1 MKYAVLVGSQEVE
14 VEITG
19 EQIVVG
25 GKVVDAHLETL
36 PQGPMRD
43 LVMDGTTTRM
53 AVGYEQGYWMVQV
66 DGRSWSV
73 EVVDERAQQIRA
85 MAPGGDGGGGGGGGR
100 GSVRDG
106 AGLVKAPM
114 PGLVLRWQVEEGQL
128 VQSGSGLVVLEAMKM
143 ENQIRASGGG
153 VVRRILVQ
161 SGTAV
166 EKGTPLLEIG
176 PAS

>member
-1 MKYAVLVGSQEVE
+1 MSVGSHEIE

-19 EQIVVG
+19 EEVLVG
-25 GKVVDAHLETL
+25 GIRVDAHLETL

-43 LVMDGTTTRM
+43 LMVDGITTRM
-53 AVGYEQGYWMVQV
+53 AVGYRQGYWMVQV

-73 EVVDERAQQIRA
+73 EVVDERTRQIRA
-85 MAPGGDGGGGGGGGR
+85 MAPGGGI
-100 GSVRDG
+100 RDG

-114 PGLVLRWQVEEGQL
+114 PGLVLRWEVEEGQS

-166 EKGTPLLEIG
+166 EKGTPLLEIA

>member
-1 MKYAVLVGSQEVE
+1 MKYAVFVGSQEVE

-19 EQIVVG
+19 GEILVG
-25 GKVVDAHLETL
+25 GTVVDAHLETL

-53 AVGYEQGYWMVQV
+53 AVGYEQGYWMVLV

-73 EVVDERAQQIRA
+73 EVVDQRTQQIRA
-85 MAPGGDGGGGGGGGR
+85 MAPGA
-100 GSVRDG
+100 SARDG
-106 AGLVKAPM
+106 AGLIKAPM
-114 PGLVLRWQVEEGQL
+114 PGLVLRWQVEEGQT

>member
-1 MKYAVLVGSQEVE
+1 MKYAVFVGSQEVD

-19 EQIVVG
+19 EEILVG
-25 GKVVDAHLETL
+25 GKVVDVRLDAL

-43 LVMDGTTTRM
+43 LVMDGATTRM
-53 AVGYEQGYWMVQV
+53 AVGYEQGHWIIQV

-73 EVVDERAQQIRA
+73 EVVDERTQQIRA
-85 MAPGGDGGGGGGGGR
+85 MARGG
-100 GSVRDG
+100 SARDG

-114 PGLVLRWQVEEGQL
+114 PGLVLRWQVEEGQS
-128 VQSGSGLVVLEAMKM
+128 VQSGSALVVLEAMKM